1 MKKLEIN
8 IPIFDQMVVVL
19 QAEEMSSVDK
29 YVEDVYDI
37 KLGAGPAE
45 CRKASTYRLPNEII
59 IIGLLPDSTERTIVH
74 ECGHATFELLDV
86 LGINPTIDQ
95 ETFCYI
101 QDYLFDKIVTW
112 FKHD

>member
-1 MKKLEIN
+1 MRKLEIN
-8 IPIFDQMVVVL
+8 IPIFDQMIVVL

-59 IIGLLPDSTERTIVH
+59 IGLLLDSTERTIVH
-74 ECGHATFELLDV
+74 ECGHATFELLDI